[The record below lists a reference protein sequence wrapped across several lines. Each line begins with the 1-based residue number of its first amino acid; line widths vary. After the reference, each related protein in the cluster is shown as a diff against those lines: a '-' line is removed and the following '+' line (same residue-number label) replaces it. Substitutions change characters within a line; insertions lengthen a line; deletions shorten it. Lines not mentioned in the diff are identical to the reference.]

1 MLPAAHRMRS
11 SEDFRQVRRRGKK
24 FLVPGLVVHISHG
37 FFTTGLSKVGITV
50 GKDCGNSVARHR
62 LSRRI
67 RGAMSPLVSQLPPG
81 TGVVIRALPQATE
94 AVNLSTSLKQVMSQ
108 LAKGPLAKGPLGKSQ
123 LANDEVGLRS
133 TSNATL

>member
-11 SEDFRQVRRRGKK
+11 SEVFRQVRRRGKK
-24 FLVPGLVVHISHG
+24 FLVPGLVVHISQG
-37 FFTTGLSKVGITV
+37 FFSAGVSKIGITV

-62 LSRRI
+62 LSRRM

-94 AVNLSTSLKQVMSQ
+94 AVDLSTSLKQVIHQLPNGQ
-108 LAKGPLAKGPLGKSQ
+108 LAHGQRAH
-123 LANDEVGLRS
+123 DEVRLRS